1 MTESKLPSFSPKA
14 SIFWAAIPVEM
25 KHKII
30 ANVYCSHCRGAVTI
44 INFAGAVKR
53 GDLLLQGSCAVCGHV
68 VARLVEGAD
77 T

>member
-14 SIFWAAIPVEM
+14 SKFWAAIPVEI
-25 KHKII
+25 KQKII

-44 INFAGAVKR
+44 INFMGAVKG

-68 VARLVEGAD
+68 VARLVEGSNA
-77 T
+77 